1 FQAEVGI
8 RAFHV
13 TGVQT
18 CALPILET
26 RLAAFIFS
34 GILAGIAGGLHAV
47 ALRGIGQSTYPTTTS
62 LLVFSMAVIGGVTP
76 VSGALAGVA
85 LVPWAGYLLPRAQL
99 LLTGVGLRAILLVM
113 PGGLVQ
119 AFERVR
125 DAVVRRIARR
135 RGLVD
140 HEVVETVEEAVEP
153 GAGMAIRR
161 DASGASLVV
170 GGLRR

>member
-1 FQAEVGI
+1 F
-8 RAFHV
+8 RA
-13 TGVQT
+13 
-18 CALPILET
+18 
-26 RLAAFIFS
+26 
-34 GILAGIAGGLHAV
+34 
-47 ALRGIGQSTYPTTTS
+47 IGQSACPPPTSMLVLSMSVCGRATS
-62 LLVFSMAVIGGVTP
+62 

-85 LVPWAGYLLPRAQL
+85 LVQWAGSLFPRAQL
-99 LLTGVGLRAILLVM
+99 LLTGVGLLAFLLVM

-170 GGLRR
+170 GGLRRERLGTHLLPCEGLEASYGSLQVLCGVGVQ